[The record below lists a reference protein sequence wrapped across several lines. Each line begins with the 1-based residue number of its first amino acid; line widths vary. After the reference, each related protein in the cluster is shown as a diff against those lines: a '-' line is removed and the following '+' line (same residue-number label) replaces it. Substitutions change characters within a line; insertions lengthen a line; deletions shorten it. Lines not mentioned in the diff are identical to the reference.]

1 MPDGAVVRGG
11 FGYRAVR
18 DVPFFAE
25 EVVYELEVWKL
36 PGGGRLVAKMPPGPP
51 TCRGLP
57 TSSGPAP
64 RPDAAARQFDARIRA
79 VSR

>member
-1 MPDGAVVRGG
+1 MPDGAVRGG
-11 FGYRAVR
+11 LEYRTFR
-18 DVPFFAE
+18 DVSFFAE

-36 PGGGRLVAKMPPGPP
+36 PGGGRFVAKMPPGPP
-51 TCRGLP
+51 KCRGLP

-64 RPDAAARQFDARIRA
+64 RHGFAARQFDARVRA